1 MTNPNDFAD
10 GMTIRDYFAVM
21 ALNGLL
27 SDGKSHVNI
36 SEHAVMMAD
45 DLIAALNVDQNKRFS
60 ELINDTDDD
69 DE

>member
-27 SDGKSHVNI
+27 SDGKSYVNI

-60 ELINDTDDD
+60 ESINNADDD

>member
-27 SDGKSHVNI
+27 SDGKSYVNI

-45 DLIAALNVDQNKRFS
+45 VLIAALNVDQNKRFS
-60 ELINDTDDD
+60 ESINNADDD